1 MRSLRRSLVLTLAL
15 VLAGTAASAEPRQTA
30 LGTGG
35 EIYRL
40 GTGTYGQFFGAGL
53 IPATNPVLV
62 LEIVRPGVRHPARM
76 LVPGTESEDVE
87 HAASVSF
94 EERSGSA
101 VVLWASQKNYIRSR
115 ISLAILTGDEWSE
128 PIELSGDV
136 WSQKSSPSVAVSRD
150 QYLARSDTGTVAHER
165 EIFNVV
171 WWEQSGAGD
180 RVVYSPVVFVDGA
193 YIGWNP
199 VFVLTDLTD
208 GDPSFG
214 APLLVRDE
222 LLRVPTIA
230 SGERP
235 SDSVV
240 AFVHPA
246 SKQLISV
253 EISSLAGE
261 MTILADQVQADLA
274 SFGQANPAADLAA
287 LGERARH
294 QIVDF
299 GVRLGMHPG
308 LLDFVGGRVA
318 SGLVQSPAET
328 SLLSMGE
335 KARHQIVDFGARM
348 IAQGLT
354 GAEDR
359 TSAWLAEFGSE
370 QYPAVENGQP
380 LHALRV
386 RLVAARPAPRTEAG
400 VTSVFLSE
408 NGVDALIA
416 WQVDSM
422 VRYCEESNGE
432 WSEIRQLQLNADLS
446 LAHAFELLSARV
458 RKN

>member
-1 MRSLRRSLVLTLAL
+1 MRTLLRPLVPALAL
-15 VLAGTAASAEPRQTA
+15 LLAGTAASAEPRQTA
-30 LGTGG
+30 LGANG

-40 GTGTYGQFFGAGL
+40 LTGTYGQFFGAGL
-53 IPATNPVLV
+53 IPSTNPVLV
-62 LEIVRPGVRHPARM
+62 LEIVRPGDRHPDRM

-87 HAASVSF
+87 HASSVSF
-94 EERSGSA
+94 EERSGAA

-115 ISLAILTGDEWSE
+115 INLAVLDGETWSA

-136 WSQKSSPSVAVSRD
+136 WSQKSSPALAVSRD
-150 QYLARSDTGTVAHER
+150 TYLTRTETGTAAHER
-165 EIFNVV
+165 RIYNVV

-180 RVVYSPVVFVDGA
+180 RVVYSPVVFVDGT
-193 YIGWNP
+193 YLGWNP

-235 SDSVV
+235 SDSVA

-246 SKQLISV
+246 TKQLISV
-253 EISSLAGE
+253 QISSLAGE
-261 MTILADQVQADLA
+261 MTILADQVRADLT
-274 SFGQANPAADLAA
+274 SFGQANPTADLAA

-308 LLDFVGGRVA
+308 LLNFVGGRVA
-318 SGLVQSPAET
+318 SGLAQNPAET
-328 SLLSMGE
+328 SLAALGE
-335 KARHQIVDFGARM
+335 KARHQIVDFGVRM
-348 IAQGLT
+348 MAQGLT

-370 QYPAVENGQP
+370 QYPATDDGQP
-380 LHALRV
+380 LHALRI
-386 RLVAARPAPRTEAG
+386 RLIAARPAPRTEAG
-400 VTSVFLSE
+400 TTSVFLSE
-408 NGVDALIA
+408 NGEDALIA
-416 WQVDSM
+416 WQVNDM